1 MPPERKT
8 ATPIR
13 VVYVALGFAS
23 LGLAALGV
31 VLPLLPTTPL
41 VLLAAACFA
50 RGSPRFHEALRR
62 NRVFGPA
69 IRDWEDRRAVTPRVK
84 TVAVVLVVV
93 TFATTIA
100 FGVTHPWLRAGLGLL
115 ALTLLF
121 FLLRLPSR

>member
-1 MPPERKT
+1 MR
-8 ATPIR
+8 A
-13 VVYVALGFAS
+13 VYVALGFAS
-23 LGLAALGV
+23 LALAALGV

-50 RGSPRFHEALRR
+50 RGSSRFHAALRR
-62 NRVFGPA
+62 NRLFGPA

-84 TVAVVLVVV
+84 AIAVALVVV

-100 FGVTHPWLRAGLGLL
+100 FGVTHPWLRAGLALL